1 MKNPIFSTALAL
13 FICAS
18 LNSTAHAASGDL
30 DGWRVTYQDM
40 NCIADGSALDPQN
53 NYVWTVRLVH
63 PVQDQLT
70 LLVGLYNSEVAKM
83 FRGLPIKDGV
93 KFFLGINGTEFQAEE
108 FMFDK
113 DGTLVLKIENSNTL
127 QRSVSENTRFSI
139 ILQPTRDSEK
149 FNMSTLH
156 VLKAKPAFEWLR
168 RCTVFGVRSI
178 PD

>member
-1 MKNPIFSTALAL
+1 
-13 FICAS
+13 
-18 LNSTAHAASGDL
+18 
-30 DGWRVTYQDM
+30 
-40 NCIADGSALDPQN
+40 
-53 NYVWTVRLVH
+53 
-63 PVQDQLT
+63 
-70 LLVGLYNSEVAKM
+70 M

-108 FMFDK
+108 FMFDE

-139 ILQPTRDSEK
+139 ILLPTRDSEK